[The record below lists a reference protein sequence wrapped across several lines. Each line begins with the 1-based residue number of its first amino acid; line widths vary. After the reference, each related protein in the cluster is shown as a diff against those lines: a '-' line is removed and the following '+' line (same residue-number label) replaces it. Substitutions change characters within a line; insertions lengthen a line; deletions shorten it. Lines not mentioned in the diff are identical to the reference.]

1 MTKFSEDIPGS
12 FRIVA
17 ILAIVWMLAGCA
29 SYYMHVTMTPA
40 DIAALPQGQQ
50 TFMNNS
56 PSWVYALFGI
66 ASWGGLA
73 GAVLLF
79 MKRRL
84 AVPLLLVS
92 LVAAV
97 LQVLANYFVQD
108 AWNLLG
114 GPVSLFMPVLIIGL
128 GLFFWDYARTSAAKG
143 WLQ

>member
-143 WLQ
+143 WLK

>member
-12 FRIVA
+12 FRIIA

-143 WLQ
+143 WLK

>member
-1 MTKFSEDIPGS
+1 MTKFAEEIPGS

-17 ILAIVWMLAGCA
+17 ILAILWMLAGCA
-29 SYYMHVTMTPA
+29 SYIMHVTMTPA

-66 ASWGGLA
+66 ATWGGLA
-73 GAVLLF
+73 GAVLLL

-84 AVPLLLVS
+84 AVTLLLVS

-114 GPVSLFMPVLIIGL
+114 GATSLFMPVLIVGL
-128 GLFFWDYARTSAAKG
+128 GFFFWNYAKGAAAKG
-143 WLQ
+143 WLK